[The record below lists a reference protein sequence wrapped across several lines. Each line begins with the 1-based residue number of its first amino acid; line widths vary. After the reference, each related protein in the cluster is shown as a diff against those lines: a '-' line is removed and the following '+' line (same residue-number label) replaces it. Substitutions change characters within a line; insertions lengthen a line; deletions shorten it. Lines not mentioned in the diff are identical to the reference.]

1 MKFKKCRNQHRRSSS
16 VKKHTEML
24 TKTTHSA
31 TSRFKYVWSEN
42 AEVIFAVFRENAVRA
57 KEIALWRYKDVL
69 SDVELFHARTWAFA
83 FP

>member
-1 MKFKKCRNQHRRSSS
+1 
-16 VKKHTEML
+16 ML

-57 KEIALWRYKDVL
+57 KEIALWRYKVL
-69 SDVELFHARTWAFA
+69 LLDVELFHARTWAFA